1 MSVLLQARAG
11 GVLTLTLNRPEKLN
25 AFDGALRDALL
36 AAIEAAAADDAV
48 RVVIL
53 TGSGRGFSTGADLD
67 DLFEPDADASVL
79 VREQLRDRYNPIVL
93 GLRRMEKPVI
103 AAINGVAAGIGLS
116 MALACDLRIASAEA
130 QFTMGFSRIGL
141 VPDGGATLL
150 LPLLAGL
157 ARGLAFAWT
166 SDVIGADEALRIG
179 LLNDVVPAD
188 ALARETHALANRLMA
203 ISPSALALTK
213 RAFNAAV
220 CPELEAVLEREAV
233 LQEEAARAPG
243 VIEAVNAFRGR
254 RDARR
259 GG

>member
-1 MSVLLQARAG
+1 MTVLLQARAG

-36 AAIEAAAADDAV
+36 AAIEAAAVDDAV
-48 RVVIL
+48 RVVIV

-67 DLFEPDADASVL
+67 DLFDPNGDASAS
-79 VREQLRDRYNPIVL
+79 VREQLAGYNPIVL
-93 GLRRMEKPVI
+93 GIRRMEKPVI

-116 MALACDLRIASAEA
+116 MALACDLRIAAAEA

-157 ARGLAFAWT
+157 PRALAFAWT
-166 SDVIGADEALRIG
+166 SDVITADEALRIG
-179 LLNDVVPAD
+179 MLNDVVPGD
-188 ALARETHALANRLMA
+188 ALAREAQALANRLIA
-203 ISPSALALTK
+203 VSPTALALTK

-220 CPELEAVLEREAV
+220 CPQLEAVLEREAV
-233 LQEEAARAPG
+233 LQEEAARSPG
-243 VIEAVNAFRGR
+243 VLEAVNAFRER
-254 RDARR
+254 RDARH